1 MKLALFN
8 NYIPGLVVGDQIIDL
23 SESVGRQV
31 MESAPLDRMTA
42 VIADF
47 ERLRPDIAAG
57 VGRRGRPLAEVRLRA
72 PMPRPGKMLFGL
84 GN

>member
-8 NYIPGLVVGDQIIDL
+8 DYIPGLVVGDQIIDL
-23 SESVGRQV
+23 SESIGRQV

-47 ERLRPDIAAG
+47 ERLRPSIAAAAG
-57 VGRRGRPLAEVRLRA
+57 GRGPPLGRSKAAGADAAAQQDAVRAR
-72 PMPRPGKMLFGL
+72 
-84 GN
+84 